1 MRAFFTR
8 KASVAGTPPVLAPL
22 AGSWP
27 LGRRAAPQGRRPSSL
42 PRIVDH
48 RFEKA
53 SYFVFGDFNFR
64 LDSKS
69 VVEVGPMGGSRAF
82 GRAV

>member
-1 MRAFFTR
+1 MVGSPGRGRAWR
-8 KASVAGTPPVLAPL
+8 APCL
-22 AGSWP
+22 SNP
-27 LGRRAAPQGRRPSSL
+27 LCFSP
-42 PRIVDH
+42 PRIIDQ

-69 VVEVGPMGGSRAF
+69 VVEVGHAGSLTRVRSCWEDS
-82 GRAV
+82 GSP